1 MPVVESSPGDCSL
14 NLGSIGVPRR
24 CGHASWMLIEATEDG
39 VRPHL
44 REVGFDVEAAVG
56 DLHARGYPN
65 AVFMESVLTGARRF
79 G

>member
-1 MPVVESSPGDCSL
+1 
-14 NLGSIGVPRR
+14 
-24 CGHASWMLIEATEDG
+24 MLIEATEDG

-65 AVFMESVLTGARRF
+65 AVFMASVLTGARRF